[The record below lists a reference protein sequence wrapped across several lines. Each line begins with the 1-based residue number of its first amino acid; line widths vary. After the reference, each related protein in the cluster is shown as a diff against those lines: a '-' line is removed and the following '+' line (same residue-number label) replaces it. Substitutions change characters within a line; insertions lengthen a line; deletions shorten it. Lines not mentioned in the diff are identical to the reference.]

1 MIYVNRLT
9 AWGLIFL
16 FACNPCL
23 SKQAL
28 AQESRTV
35 DSELR
40 SLREFLREDPPNWQ
54 SADEATQWLMQQ
66 LAPFSEGRIDSPNC
80 GKIEKINKLWT
91 EASDD
96 KLGFTAQAQIFM
108 EVDRDPKAYYER
120 IEWSPIFPQPVDL
133 NSIDSFS
140 FSEEKLNYGN
150 PLATIGHLPGP
161 ISWAD
166 GTPIGNDYRFAVLSD
181 CKIAPFDD

>member
-1 MIYVNRLT
+1 M
-9 AWGLIFL
+9 
-16 FACNPCL
+16 
-23 SKQAL
+23 
-28 AQESRTV
+28 
-35 DSELR
+35 
-40 SLREFLREDPPNWQ
+40 REFLREDPPNWQ

-120 IEWSPIFPQPVDL
+120 IEWLDICQAFDL
-133 NSIDSFS
+133 NSTVISNMGILPTPP
-140 FSEEKLNYGN
+140 FSEIDDRKVG
-150 PLATIGHLPGP
+150 
-161 ISWAD
+161 
-166 GTPIGNDYRFAVLSD
+166 VLSIPILSKTD
-181 CKIAPFDD
+181 ELISGILPLPPSENLEFPKTVLIPNRINFENQLKKSITQIEKSLESKLYS